1 MSKEKP
7 TAFDNIQLLGVHKE
21 PTFGPSGNPMNQT
34 EHGPSTCSDC
44 GETYTLP
51 ELHKC
56 DPTYKELQGEL
67 ERLKGFARPIIR
79 LYCWDMLEPD
89 GCDIQALAEKM
100 GLIVPHI
107 ATKEDVDDERD
118 YGVGDKIYKFSDR
131 LKEKP

>member
-7 TAFDNIQLLGVHKE
+7 TCFNTIQLVGVHKE

-51 ELHKC
+51 GLHKC
-56 DPTYKELQGEL
+56 SPTYKELQGEL
-67 ERLKGFARPIIR
+67 ERLKDFARRVIR
-79 LYCWDMLEPD
+79 QECWSLFEQD
-89 GCDIQALAEKM
+89 GGDIQEWAEKL

-107 ATKEDVDDERD
+107 ATVEDVDEERD